1 MSKFGVGVGE
11 DFPVDDG
18 PQGGPSGAAPR
29 TEQEE
34 FEDWKRRREQWRAQ
48 RDHWRAQRDEWRAR
62 KRAFKHKVRE
72 AARESFGSEWDAYR
86 YERRR
91 RYGWYPFWPLWLI
104 PILAIV
110 FFFSLIG
117 AIFKA
122 PFAFIA
128 LVLLGV
134 FFFAPR
140 GHHRFHRD
148 YGYDMP
154 RGPIV
159 TPPPRASNTQPPVT
173 PPSIGGGK

>member
-18 PQGGPSGAAPR
+18 PQGSTSSGAPR

-34 FEDWKRRREQWRAQ
+34 FEDWKRRRAEWRAQ
-48 RDHWRAQRDEWRAR
+48 RDHWRAQRDEWKAR
-62 KRAFKHKVRE
+62 KRAFKRKVRE
-72 AARESFGSEWDAYR
+72 AARESFGNEWDAYR
-86 YERRR
+86 HERRR

-104 PILAIV
+104 PILCIV

-122 PFAFIA
+122 PLAILG
-128 LVLLGV
+128 LVAIGAVL
-134 FFFAPR
+134 FS
-140 GHHRFHRD
+140 HHNRYRH
-148 YGYDMP
+148 YGYDYDYGMP

-159 TPPPRASNTQPPVT
+159 TPPPSNAPPPVT
-173 PPSIGGGK
+173 PPTIEGK